1 MSILAILQVQQY
13 TRRIL
18 KRCGMNKLRIATRSS
33 NLAIIQTQIVVDEI
47 AKHNPALE
55 FEIVE
60 IKSEGDIDKKK
71 PLWKL
76 SETGFF
82 TAAVENALRQ
92 NKADIAVHSYK
103 DLPIGANDKIVTA
116 AVLDRR
122 FCQDCLICTGKIE
135 SLKDLPKG
143 AKIGTSSLRRK
154 AQLLHAR
161 SDLKCE
167 PIRGNVPTRINQVE
181 KGQFDGT
188 VLAYAG
194 LERLG
199 LIDKISLSFDPTEFI
214 PAPAQGAIAVQA
226 RAGDSA
232 TLKLLA
238 EIDDKPS
245 RITSDTERLVFHRLK
260 AGCHV
265 PAGVFAQITGDNI
278 TVYAFVS
285 DENGRKFINR
295 KKQGALKS
303 AKKVA
308 EQLADELLK
317 AGAGKLLKNE

>member
-1 MSILAILQVQQY
+1 
-13 TRRIL
+13 
-18 KRCGMNKLRIATRSS
+18 MNELRIATRSS
-33 NLAIIQTQIVVDEI
+33 SLAIIQTQIVVDAI
-47 AKHNPALE
+47 SKHNPNID

-60 IKSEGDIDKKK
+60 IKSEGDIDKKR

-82 TAAVENALRQ
+82 TAAVEDALRQ

-103 DLPIGANDKIVTA
+103 DLPIAETGRLVTA

-122 FCQDCLICTGKIE
+122 FCQDCLLCKRKLK

-161 SDLKCE
+161 GDLKCE
-167 PIRGNVPTRINQVE
+167 PIRGNVPTRIRQVE

-188 VLAYAG
+188 ILAYAG
-194 LERLG
+194 IERLE
-199 LIDKISLSFDPTEFI
+199 LAEKISLSFDPTEFI

-226 RAGDSA
+226 RAGDNKI
-232 TLKLLA
+232 LKLLA
-238 EIDDKPS
+238 EIDDKQS
-245 RITSDTERLVFHRLK
+245 RITSDTERLVLHKIK
-260 AGCHV
+260 AGCHA
-265 PAGVFAQITGDNI
+265 PAGVFAQISGSDI
-278 TVYAFVS
+278 IVYAFVS
-285 DENGRKFINR
+285 DENGRKFINL
-295 KKQGALKS
+295 KKQGDVKS

-308 EQLADELLK
+308 EQLADELLN
-317 AGAGKLLKNE
+317 AGAGKLLNNE